1 MGRIEGAWS
10 KWVVVIKGGATTVY
24 GYRCYTIRLEL
35 FFENSINGVI
45 YYGVN
50 ILYYVRMY
58 YTITIDINDV
68 ILVSLYIVFVFVS
81 RIHAKVYVLIG
92 IACEVVLEWAGL
104 AERVLHG

>member
-1 MGRIEGAWS
+1 
-10 KWVVVIKGGATTVY
+10 
-24 GYRCYTIRLEL
+24 
-35 FFENSINGVI
+35 
-45 YYGVN
+45 
-50 ILYYVRMY
+50 MY

-81 RIHAKVYVLIG
+81 RIHAKVYMLIG